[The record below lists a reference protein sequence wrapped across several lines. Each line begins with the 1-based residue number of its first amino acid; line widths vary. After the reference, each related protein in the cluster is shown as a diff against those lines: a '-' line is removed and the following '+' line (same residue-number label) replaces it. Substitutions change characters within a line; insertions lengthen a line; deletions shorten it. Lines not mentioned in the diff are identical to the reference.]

1 MLEIG
6 RQARPDLYDVNV
18 DKPAPLVPRRRRFE
32 VAERT
37 GVEGVLTEPDE
48 GEMRDVA
55 EEIRDCGAE
64 SVAVCLLHAYQHPEN
79 ERQVADVLRDELD
92 VPVSASHEV
101 LAEFREYERTSTT
114 AVDAYVTPAI
124 DAYIGR
130 LEERAGERGVP
141 EPRIMQANGG
151 IASAKTVREHAVTTT
166 MSGPAAGSSAR
177 RKPPVPTTWTA
188 SSPSTWAARRAT

>member
-1 MLEIG
+1 MPKASPSASSTPIG
-6 RQARPDLYDVNV
+6 
-18 DKPAPLVPRRRRFE
+18 
-32 VAERT
+32 
-37 GVEGVLTEPDE
+37 
-48 GEMRDVA
+48 
-55 EEIRDCGAE
+55 
-64 SVAVCLLHAYQHPEN
+64 HPEN
-79 ERQVADVLRDELD
+79 ERGVADVLRDELD

-151 IASAKTVREHAVTTT
+151 IAVGEDGPRTRGHDHDVR
-166 MSGPAAGSSAR
+166 AR
-177 RKPPVPTTWTA
+177 GGRRRRGARDRRRTATSPA